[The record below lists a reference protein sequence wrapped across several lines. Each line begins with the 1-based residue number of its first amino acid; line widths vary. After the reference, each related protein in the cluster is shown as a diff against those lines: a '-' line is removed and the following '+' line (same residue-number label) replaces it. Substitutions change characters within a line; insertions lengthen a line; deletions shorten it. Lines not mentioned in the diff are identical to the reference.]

1 VVDPIATEGSV
12 TGDLDPDAELAAVLG
27 TTGGRADPYPHY
39 ARIRARAPIFRSTIG
54 SWIVSRFANCQQVL
68 RSPHFGKG
76 TDHDATARMR
86 VARWGIPAEEAAD
99 FFEFFDRRQS
109 MLTLN
114 PPDHTRLRGLVSRAF
129 TPSTVEALRPG
140 VAALCD
146 GLLGDMADLAGGDN
160 NVDVMREL
168 AFPLPVAVI
177 GELLGVPVPDRPQFQ
192 ALVRAATAILEPMS
206 NIEELRR
213 ARTARIAMEEYFA
226 DLIAERRRQ
235 PAQDL
240 LSELIAVSDGSDRLT
255 EQEVMSTAILLFAA
269 GFETTTNLIG
279 NGLWALLCH
288 PDQCRILRSSVHDP
302 GALQRAIEELLR
314 WDSPVQL
321 DGRMALRDTVVAGQ
335 HISSGEQVMTLLGAA
350 NRDPIRFDHPDTLDL
365 GRDEGA
371 PMSFG
376 SGIHYC
382 LGAALARLEGQVC
395 FGQLLTR
402 FTVIELGDGG
412 IAHRDSITLRGLS
425 RFPLRLKTA

>member
-1 VVDPIATEGSV
+1 
-12 TGDLDPDAELAAVLG
+12 
-27 TTGGRADPYPHY
+27 
-39 ARIRARAPIFRSTIG
+39 
-54 SWIVSRFANCQQVL
+54 
-68 RSPHFGKG
+68 
-76 TDHDATARMR
+76 
-86 VARWGIPAEEAAD
+86 
-99 FFEFFDRRQS
+99 
-109 MLTLN
+109 
-114 PPDHTRLRGLVSRAF
+114 
-129 TPSTVEALRPG
+129 
-140 VAALCD
+140 
-146 GLLGDMADLAGGDN
+146 
-160 NVDVMREL
+160 
-168 AFPLPVAVI
+168 
-177 GELLGVPVPDRPQFQ
+177 
-192 ALVRAATAILEPMS
+192 
-206 NIEELRR
+206 
-213 ARTARIAMEEYFA
+213 
-226 DLIAERRRQ
+226 
-235 PAQDL
+235 
-240 LSELIAVSDGSDRLT
+240 
-255 EQEVMSTAILLFAA
+255 
-269 GFETTTNLIG
+269 
-279 NGLWALLCH
+279 
-288 PDQCRILRSSVHDP
+288 VHDP